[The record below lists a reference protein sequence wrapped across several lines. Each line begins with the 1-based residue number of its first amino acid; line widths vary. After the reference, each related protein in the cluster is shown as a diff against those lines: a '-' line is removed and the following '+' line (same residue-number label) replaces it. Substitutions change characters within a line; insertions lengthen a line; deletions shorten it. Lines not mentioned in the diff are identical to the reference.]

1 MPKTMPLVGNEFVS
15 GFRLQTEWAT
25 LIAAAFFF
33 GKIGSGLFLMS
44 VFLTNSW
51 LGALVGLLIV
61 LVGKGGAHLLYL
73 GRPERFWRGLMKPG
87 TSWVARGF
95 WAMMIMMVSGTLFL
109 ILPAGSAA
117 SSVFALIAG
126 LSAFVV
132 AIYDGFLM
140 NSSPSI
146 PLWNTAMM
154 PVLCLFY
161 SLLGGTTLTLFLIEF
176 GFTEVAIATVF
187 LSNME
192 IVLLITNLIVI
203 GLYLLSMTNATAA
216 AKESLR
222 LLVSGTYA
230 IPFYV
235 LALGFGLV
243 FTLLMSYFVGT
254 AGGAGVVGL
263 ITAADLVGHYFLF
276 YLLLRVGVYKPVL
289 GQLTM

>member
-1 MPKTMPLVGNEFVS
+1 LAKTMPLVGSEFVS
-15 GFRLQTEWAT
+15 GYRLQTEWAT

-44 VFLTNSW
+44 LFTNSW

-109 ILPAGSAA
+109 ILPAGSAG
-117 SSVFALIAG
+117 SLVFEVIAG

-176 GFTEVAIATVF
+176 GFAQVAIATVF

-192 IVLLITNLIVI
+192 LVLLLTNLIVI

-230 IPFYV
+230 LPFYV

>member
-1 MPKTMPLVGNEFVS
+1 MAKTMPLVGNEFVS
-15 GFRLQTEWAT
+15 GFRLQTEWTT

-44 VFLTNSW
+44 LFTGSW
-51 LGALVGLLIV
+51 VGALIGILIV
-61 LVGKGGAHLLYL
+61 LFGKGGAHLLYL

-109 ILPAGSAA
+109 ILPVGSAGSLVFEVIAA
-117 SSVFALIAG
+117 

-176 GFTEVAIATVF
+176 GFVQVAVGTVF

-192 IVLLITNLIVI
+192 IVLLLTNLVVI
-203 GLYLLSMTNATAA
+203 GLYIMSMNNATAA

-222 LLVSGTYA
+222 LLVSGTFA
-230 IPFYV
+230 LPFYV
-235 LALGFGLV
+235 LAIGFGLV

-254 AGGAGVVGL
+254 AGGAGVVGS

-289 GQLTM
+289 GQLTI

>member
-1 MPKTMPLVGNEFVS
+1 MPLVGNEFVS

-51 LGALVGLLIV
+51 IGALVGLLIV

-109 ILPAGSAA
+109 ISPAGSAA

-176 GFTEVAIATVF
+176 GFAEVAIATVF

>member
-1 MPKTMPLVGNEFVS
+1 LAKTTPLVGKEFVS

-44 VFLTNSW
+44 LFINSW
-51 LGALVGLLIV
+51 VGALVGLLIV
-61 LVGKGGAHLLYL
+61 LIGKGGAHLLYL
-73 GRPERFWRGLMKPG
+73 GRPERFWRGLTKPG

-95 WAMMIMMVSGTLFL
+95 WAMMIMMVSGTIYLFSP
-109 ILPAGSAA
+109 IGSTA
-117 SSVFALIAG
+117 SSVFAVIAG
-126 LSAFVV
+126 ISAFVV

-176 GFTEVAIATVF
+176 GFAEVAVETIF

-192 IVLLITNLIVI
+192 IVLLLTNLII
-203 GLYLLSMTNATAA
+203 MILYLLSMANATAA

-222 LLVSGTYA
+222 LLVRGTFA
-230 IPFYV
+230 LPFYV
-235 LALGFGLV
+235 LALGIGLV

-254 AGGAGVVGL
+254 HGGAGVVGL

>member
-1 MPKTMPLVGNEFVS
+1 MPLVGTEFVS

-25 LIAAAFFF
+25 LIASAFFF
-33 GKIGSGLFLMS
+33 GKIGAGLFLMS
-44 VFLTNSW
+44 LFTHSW
-51 LGALVGLLIV
+51 VGALVGLLIV
-61 LVGKGGAHLLYL
+61 LFGKGGAHMLYL
-73 GRPERFWRGLMKPG
+73 GRPERFWRGLTKPG

-95 WAMMIMMVSGTLFL
+95 WAMMMLMVSGTLFL
-109 ILPAGSAA
+109 ILPTGSTGRLVFEVIAA
-117 SSVFALIAG
+117 LC
-126 LSAFVV
+126 AFVV

-176 GFTEVAIATVF
+176 DFTQVAVETVF
-187 LSNME
+187 FSNME
-192 IVLLITNLIVI
+192 MVLLLTNIIVM
-203 GLYLLSMTNATAA
+203 GLYLISMTNATAA

-222 LLVSGTYA
+222 LLVRGPFA
-230 IPFYV
+230 LPFYT
-235 LALGFGLV
+235 LPLGFGLV
-243 FTLLMSYFVGT
+243 FTLLMSYFVGS

>member
-1 MPKTMPLVGNEFVS
+1 MPLVGNEFVS

-44 VFLTNSW
+44 LFTHSW
-51 LGALVGLLIV
+51 VGALVGLLIV

-95 WAMMIMMVSGTLFL
+95 WAMMIMMVSGTLYL
-109 ILPAGSAA
+109 ILPAGSAG
-117 SSVFALIAG
+117 SLVFEVIAG

-176 GFTEVAIATVF
+176 GFAQVSIQTVF

-192 IVLLITNLIVI
+192 IVLLSTNLIVI

-230 IPFYV
+230 LPFYA

-263 ITAADLVGHYFLF
+263 ITAADLIGHFFLF

>member
-1 MPKTMPLVGNEFVS
+1 MPLVGNEFVS
-15 GFRLQTEWAT
+15 GYRLQTEWAT

-33 GKIGSGLFLMS
+33 GKIGAGLFIMS
-44 VFLTNSW
+44 VFFTNSW
-51 LGALVGLLIV
+51 IGALVGLLIV
-61 LVGKGGAHLLYL
+61 LIGKGGAHLLYL

-95 WAMMIMMVSGTLFL
+95 WAMMIMMVAGTFFL

-117 SSVFALIAG
+117 SLVFKVIAG

-132 AIYDGFLM
+132 AIYDGYLM

-176 GFTEVAIATVF
+176 GFAEVAVNTIF
-187 LSNME
+187 LNNME

-203 GLYLLSMTNATAA
+203 GLYLLSMANATAA
-216 AKESLR
+216 AKESMR
-222 LLVSGTYA
+222 LLVRGTFA
-230 IPFYV
+230 VPFYT
-235 LALGFGLV
+235 LALGLGLV
-243 FTLLMSYFVGT
+243 FTLLMSLFVGSH
-254 AGGAGVVGL
+254 GGAGIVGL
-263 ITAADLVGHYFLF
+263 ITAADLIGHYFLF

-289 GQLTM
+289 GQLSL

>member
-1 MPKTMPLVGNEFVS
+1 MPLVGSEFVS
-15 GFRLQTEWAT
+15 GYRLQTEWAT

-44 VFLTNSW
+44 LFTNSW

-109 ILPAGSAA
+109 ILPAGSAG
-117 SSVFALIAG
+117 SLVFEVIAG

-176 GFTEVAIATVF
+176 GFAQVAIATVF

-192 IVLLITNLIVI
+192 LVLLLTNLIVI

-230 IPFYV
+230 LPFYV

>member
-1 MPKTMPLVGNEFVS
+1 MAKTMPLVGSEFVS
-15 GFRLQTEWAT
+15 GYRLQTEWAT

-44 VFLTNSW
+44 LFTNSW

-109 ILPAGSAA
+109 ILPAGSAG
-117 SSVFALIAG
+117 SLVFEVIAG

-176 GFTEVAIATVF
+176 GFAQVAIATVF

-192 IVLLITNLIVI
+192 LVLLLTNLIVI

-230 IPFYV
+230 LPFYV